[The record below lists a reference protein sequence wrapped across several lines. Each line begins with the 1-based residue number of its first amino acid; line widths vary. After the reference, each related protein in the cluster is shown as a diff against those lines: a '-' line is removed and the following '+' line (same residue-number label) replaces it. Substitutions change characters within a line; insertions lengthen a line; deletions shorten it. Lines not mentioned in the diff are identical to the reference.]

1 MFDIGFWEVAVIGVL
16 ALVILGPERLPRA
29 IRVLGFWVGRARST
43 YQSLQR
49 EMDREFQI
57 QEMRKAGRR
66 FDEELN
72 RTFPSTLQLR
82 TSEETQADNE
92 QEAAPSKDALE
103 HEQDKDERKDA

>member
-1 MFDIGFWEVAVIGVL
+1 MFDIGFWEVVVIAVL
-16 ALVILGPERLPRA
+16 ALVVLGPERLPRA
-29 IRVLGFWVGRARST
+29 ARVVGFWMGRARST

-57 QEMRKAGRR
+57 QEMRKAGRQ

-82 TSEETQADNE
+82 TPESDADKG
-92 QEAAPSKDALE
+92 QDAAPSKDAP
-103 HEQDKDERKDA
+103 EQDKDERKDA